1 MSRVLVLAWGNP
13 SRGDDAIGPHLLKS
27 LEDEAARRPEWRGH
41 VFVTDFQL
49 QPEHA
54 LDLDG
59 ADLVLFIDASVAA
72 PAPWSFGRVRA
83 ARDRSFSTHA
93 MSPAALLAVHE
104 SLGAAAPPAWLLAV
118 HGECFELGAPLGVAA
133 GANAEAALRVAED
146 LLSHP
151 EPDYWENVAS
161 NGGGA
166 IKA

>member
-27 LEDEAARRPEWRGH
+27 LEDEAASRPEWRKN
-41 VFVTDFQL
+41 VFLTDFQL